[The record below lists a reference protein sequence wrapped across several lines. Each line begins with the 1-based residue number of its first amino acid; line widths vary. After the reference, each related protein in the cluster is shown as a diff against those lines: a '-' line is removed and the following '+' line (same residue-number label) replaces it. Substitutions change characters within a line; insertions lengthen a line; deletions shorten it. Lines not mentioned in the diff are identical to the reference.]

1 MQIPFLPLT
10 FFARTQPLLLRFLV
24 FKQYFLESSA
34 RSLIFLIL
42 RYVNVLGRLAFQ
54 QTVSFLFEA

>member
-34 RSLIFLIL
+34 WSLIFLIL